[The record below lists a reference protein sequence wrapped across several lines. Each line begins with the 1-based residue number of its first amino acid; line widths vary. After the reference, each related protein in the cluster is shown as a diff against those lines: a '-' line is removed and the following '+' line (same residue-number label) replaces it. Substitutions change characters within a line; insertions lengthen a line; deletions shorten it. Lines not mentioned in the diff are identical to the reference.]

1 MERDAKHASV
11 PLHRVRAGEHRLG
24 GHFYELKAGPAA
36 TRLLDET
43 PGNVVAVRLG
53 SPERHTPPGRKK
65 RQVQPVGGPWSR
77 HAVPSAKQKIP
88 IGRSQRSDREDWV
101 D

>member
-11 PLHRVRAGEHRLG
+11 PLHRVRAGELRLG

-53 SPERHTPPGRKK
+53 NPERLS
-65 RQVQPVGGPWSR
+65 VSPVGLGGAPCDAGDGASR
-77 HAVPSAKQKIP
+77 PIRTIPTPQAVPTPQ
-88 IGRSQRSDREDWV
+88 
-101 D
+101 